1 MSGHS
6 KWHTIKHKKG
16 LLDAQKGK
24 IFSKHSKLIEIAA
37 RGGGDPCM
45 NPSLRLAV
53 DNAKADNMPNAN
65 IDKAIKKGTGANKD
79 ASQLVEVAY
88 EGYGPGGVAFCV
100 QTITDNKNRSVSNIR
115 TVFSKHGGN
124 LGSAGC
130 VSYLFARK
138 GIVLVNIE
146 GKNTEEAELQAIDA
160 GASDIKIADSVMD
173 VFTEPNQLGTVAN
186 KLKEFGFKVESQE
199 LTLAPKTTMKIDDK
213 SVADKIVAL
222 MEALDED
229 DDVTN
234 VSTNAEI

>member
-1 MSGHS
+1 
-6 KWHTIKHKKG
+6 
-16 LLDAQKGK
+16 
-24 IFSKHSKLIEIAA
+24 
-37 RGGGDPCM
+37 M

-186 KLKEFGFKVESQE
+186 KLKEVRIQSRVARINFGTKN
-199 LTLAPKTTMKIDDK
+199 DD
-213 SVADKIVAL
+213 
-222 MEALDED
+222 E
-229 DDVTN
+229 N
-234 VSTNAEI
+234 R